1 MLQTLLGVAQEATT
15 ATSSTA
21 AHYWIAA
28 AIFIGVYVLII
39 SEKIEKTKAALLG
52 AALVVGL
59 GVVTQTEAFYSE
71 RLGIDYNVVFLL
83 ISMMIIVNITG
94 RSGVFEWAAI
104 KIAKAAQGKPAR
116 IVAFFVIATA
126 VTSAFL
132 DNVTTVLLIAP
143 VTLMIAEKLEI
154 DPIPLLV
161 LEALSSNIGG
171 TATLIG
177 DPPNIMI
184 GSKVGLS
191 FGAFIN
197 HLAPAVAVM
206 LAAMVLVTHMFYGKR
221 LRVDAQKRLEV
232 LAIDENTLI
241 RDRRLMKK
249 SLIVTGLTV
258 LGFLLHSVLHIEPAT
273 IALCGAIALMTIS
286 GIDAHKTLQEVEWTS
301 IFFFIGLFIIVG
313 GVVKVGLIEDLSR
326 VVIQITNPTKDDM
339 LITSMVMLWFSG
351 ITSGIIDNI
360 PYVAT
365 MIPLIMDMG
374 NTVLGQGGAIDP
386 TNTAILHHPVLMPV
400 WWSLAL
406 GACLG
411 GNMTPIGAS
420 ANVVVLGI
428 AKKAGHHVS
437 FTRFMAFGVP
447 VTFLTLVI
455 STIYV
460 YFRYYY

>member
-1 MLQTLLGVAQEATT
+1 MLAMLHTLLASAPEVAPDVST
-15 ATSSTA
+15 STA
-21 AHYWIAA
+21 QYWIAA
-28 AIFIGVYVLII
+28 TIFVGVYVLII

-52 AALVVGL
+52 AALTIGL
-59 GVVTQTEAFYSE
+59 GLMTQTEAFYSE

-104 KIAKAAQGKPAR
+104 KIAKAARGQPAR

-132 DNVTTVLLIAP
+132 DNVTTVLLVAP
-143 VTLMIAEKLEI
+143 VTLMIADKLDI
-154 DPIPLLV
+154 DPVPLLV

-184 GSKVGLS
+184 GSKIGLS
-191 FGAFIN
+191 FGAFMV
-197 HLAPAVAVM
+197 HLAPVVLVM
-206 LAAMVLVTHMFYGKR
+206 LAAMVLATHMFYGKR
-221 LRVDAQKRLEV
+221 LRVDEQKRREV

-241 RDRRLMKK
+241 RDRRLMKR

-258 LGFLLHSVLHIEPAT
+258 LGFLLHSALHIEPAT
-273 IALCGAIALMTIS
+273 IALCGAITLMTVS
-286 GIDAHKTLQEVEWTS
+286 GIDAHKTLHEVEWTS
-301 IFFFIGLFIIVG
+301 IFFFIGLFIVVG
-313 GVVKVGLIEDLSR
+313 GIVKVGIVEDLSR
-326 VVIQITNPTKDDM
+326 IVINLTNPTKDDM
-339 LITSMVMLWFSG
+339 LVTSMVMLWFSG

-365 MIPLIMDMG
+365 MIPLISEMG
-374 NTVLGQGGAIDP
+374 YTVLGDG
-386 TNTAILHHPVLMPV
+386 TVREILHDPVLMPV

-437 FTRFMAFGVP
+437 FLRFMAAGVP
-447 VTFLTLVI
+447 ITFVTLVI

-460 YFRYYY
+460 YLRYY

>member
-1 MLQTLLGVAQEATT
+1 MLATLLAVAPEAPDVSTTT
-15 ATSSTA
+15 AQ
-21 AHYWIAA
+21 YWIAA
-28 AIFIGVYVLII
+28 TIFVGVYVLII

-52 AALVVGL
+52 AGLVIGL
-59 GVVTQTEAFYSE
+59 GLMTQTEAFYSE

-94 RSGVFEWAAI
+94 RSGVFEWAAV
-104 KIAKAAQGKPAR
+104 KIAKIAKGRPPR
-116 IVAFFVIATA
+116 IVAFFVLATA
-126 VTSAFL
+126 VTSALL
-132 DNVTTVLLIAP
+132 DNVTTVLLVAP

-154 DPIPLLV
+154 DPVPLLV
-161 LEALSSNIGG
+161 LEAISSNIGG

-191 FGAFIN
+191 FGAFVQ
-197 HLAPAVAVM
+197 HLAPAVAIM
-206 LAAMVLVTHMFYGKR
+206 LAVTVLATHLLYGKK
-221 LRVDAQKRLEV
+221 LRVDEQRRLEV

-241 RDRRLMKK
+241 RDHKLMKK

-258 LGFLLHSVLHIEPAT
+258 LGFLLHGALHVEPAT
-273 IALCGAIALMTIS
+273 IALCGAVVLMTVS
-286 GIDAHKTLQEVEWTS
+286 GIDAHKTLHEVEWTS
-301 IFFFIGLFIIVG
+301 IFFFIGLFIVVG
-313 GVVKVGLIEDLSR
+313 GVVKVGIIEDLSR
-326 VVIQITNPTKDDM
+326 VVITLTDPTRDDM
-339 LITSMVMLWFSG
+339 LVTSMVMLWFSG

-365 MIPLIMDMG
+365 MIPLVSEMG
-374 NTVLGQGGAIDP
+374 QTILGEGG
-386 TNTAILHHPVLMPV
+386 TEILHHPVLMPV

-411 GNMTPIGAS
+411 GNLTPIGAS
-420 ANVVVLGI
+420 ANVVVLGV

-437 FTRFMAFGVP
+437 FLRFMAVGVP
-447 VTFLTLVI
+447 VTLLTLVI

-460 YFRYYY
+460 YLRYY

>member
-1 MLQTLLGVAQEATT
+1 MPHTLIALAPEVAPTVSTT
-15 ATSSTA
+15 AA
-21 AHYWIAA
+21 QYWIAA
-28 AIFIGVYVLII
+28 TIFVGVYVLII

-52 AALVVGL
+52 AALTVGL
-59 GVVTQTEAFYSE
+59 GLMTQTEAFYSE

-104 KIAKAAQGKPAR
+104 RIAKAARGQPAR

-126 VTSAFL
+126 ITSAFL

-143 VTLMIAEKLEI
+143 VTLMIADKLEI
-154 DPIPLLV
+154 DPVPLLV

-184 GSKVGLS
+184 GSKVGFT
-191 FGAFIN
+191 FGEFIY

-206 LAAMVLVTHMFYGKR
+206 LAAMVLITHVFYGKR
-221 LRVDAQKRLEV
+221 LRVDEQKRLEV

-241 RDRRLMKK
+241 RDRALMTK
-249 SLIVTGLTV
+249 SLIITGLTV
-258 LGFLLHSVLHIEPAT
+258 LGFLLHSALHIEPAT
-273 IALCGAIALMTIS
+273 IALCGAVALMAVS
-286 GIDAHKTLQEVEWTS
+286 GIDAHKTLHEVEWSS
-301 IFFFIGLFIIVG
+301 IFFFIGLFIVVG
-313 GVVKVGLIEDLSR
+313 GVVKVGIIEDLSR
-326 VVIQITNPTKDDM
+326 VVIQLTNPTKDDM
-339 LITSMVMLWFSG
+339 LVTSMVMLWFSG

-365 MIPLIMDMG
+365 MIPLITEMG
-374 NTVLGQGGAIDP
+374 STILGDGSV
-386 TNTAILHHPVLMPV
+386 TTEVLHHPVLQPV

-437 FTRFMAFGVP
+437 FLRFMAVGVP
-447 VTFLTLVI
+447 ITLMTLVI

-460 YFRYYY
+460 FLRYY

>member
-1 MLQTLLGVAQEATT
+1 MLHTLLAVPPAAPHVSTT
-15 ATSSTA
+15 T

-28 AIFIGVYVLII
+28 TIFVGVYALII

-52 AALVVGL
+52 AALTVGL
-59 GVVTQTEAFYSE
+59 GLMTQTEAFYSE

-104 KIAKAAQGKPAR
+104 RVAKAAKGKPAR
-116 IVAFFVIATA
+116 IVAFFVLATA

-154 DPIPLLV
+154 DPVPLLV

-184 GSKVGLS
+184 GSKVELG
-191 FGAFIN
+191 FGDFVH
-197 HLAPAVAVM
+197 HLAPAVVVM
-206 LAAMVLVTHMFYGKR
+206 LVAMVLVTHLFYGKQ
-221 LRVDAQKRLEV
+221 LRVDEQRRLEV

-241 RDRRLMKK
+241 RDRRLMTK
-249 SLIVTGLTV
+249 SLIITGLTV
-258 LGFLLHSVLHIEPAT
+258 LGFLLHGVLHIEPAT
-273 IALCGAIALMTIS
+273 IALCGAVALMAVS
-286 GIDAHKTLQEVEWTS
+286 GIDAHKTLHEVEWTS

-313 GVVKVGLIEDLSR
+313 GVVKVGIIEDLSR
-326 VVIQITNPTKDDM
+326 VVIQLTDPTRDDM
-339 LITSMVMLWFSG
+339 LVTSMVMLWFSG

-365 MIPLIMDMG
+365 MIPLISEMG
-374 NTVLGQGGAIDP
+374 YTVLGEGTI
-386 TNTAILHHPVLMPV
+386 TEVLHDPVLMPV

-437 FTRFMAFGVP
+437 FMRFMAVGVP
-447 VTFLTLVI
+447 ITLMTLVI

-460 YFRYYY
+460 FLRYY

>member
-1 MLQTLLGVAQEATT
+1 MPNTLLMAIPA
-15 ATSSTA
+15 TA

-28 AIFIGVYVLII
+28 AIFVGVYVLII
-39 SEKIEKTKAALLG
+39 SEKVEKTKAALLG
-52 AALVVGL
+52 AGLTVGL
-59 GVVTQTEAFYSE
+59 GLMTQTEAFYSE

-104 KIAKAAQGKPAR
+104 KIAKAAKGQPAR

-126 VTSAFL
+126 VTSACL
-132 DNVTTVLLIAP
+132 DNVTTVLLLAP
-143 VTLMIAEKLEI
+143 VTLMIAEKLDI
-154 DPIPLLV
+154 DPVPLLV

-184 GSKVGLS
+184 GSKIGFS
-191 FGAFIN
+191 FGDFIR
-197 HLAPAVAVM
+197 HLAPAVVVM
-206 LAAMVLVTHMFYGKR
+206 LAAMVLVTHLLYGRK
-221 LRVDAQKRLEV
+221 LRVSDERRLEV
-232 LAIDENTLI
+232 LAIDENSLI
-241 RDRRLMKK
+241 RDRVLMKK

-258 LGFLLHSVLHIEPAT
+258 LGFLLHSVIHIEPAT
-273 IALCGAIALMTIS
+273 IALCGAIALMVVS
-286 GIDAHKTLQEVEWTS
+286 GIDAHKSLHEVEWTS
-301 IFFFIGLFIIVG
+301 IFFFIGLFIVVG

-326 VVIQITNPTKDDM
+326 VVIDLTDPTKDDM
-339 LITSMVMLWFSG
+339 FVTSMVMLWFSG
-351 ITSGIIDNI
+351 IASGIIDNI

-365 MIPLIMDMG
+365 MIPLISDMG
-374 NTVLGQGGAIDP
+374 QTVLGDGAGG
-386 TNTAILHHPVLMPV
+386 TNVLHHPVLMPV

-437 FTRFMAFGVP
+437 FLRFMAVGAP
-447 VTFLTLVI
+447 ITFMTLVI

-460 YFRYYY
+460 YLRYY